1 MERRKVGDQEGR
13 NTGMKDRN
21 KGGGIDKKEER
32 ERKEKE
38 DEKEDRKTEWRN
50 EGKKEKESTA
60 SLTSWLMQNHSS

>member
-32 ERKEKE
+32 ERKEK
-38 DEKEDRKTEWRN
+38 K
-50 EGKKEKESTA
+50 STA